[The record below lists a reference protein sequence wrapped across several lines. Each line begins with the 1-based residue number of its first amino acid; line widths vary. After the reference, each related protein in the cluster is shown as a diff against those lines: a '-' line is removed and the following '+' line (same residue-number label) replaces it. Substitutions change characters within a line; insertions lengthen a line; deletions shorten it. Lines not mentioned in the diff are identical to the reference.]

1 MVAAGSG
8 CRKQRLPRDYAG
20 VSDEAETFR
29 EGPHGL
35 LALYDEALP
44 RVFGYMLSRAG
55 DRALAEDLTAETF
68 LAAAAAVR
76 SGSATAPTTGWLTGI
91 ARHKLADYWRRME
104 REQRALR
111 RVYEGEPPHDD
122 PWESRIDLIRARQV
136 LAGLRPQHRAALTLR
151 HVDGLS
157 VPEVATHLGR
167 TVHATEALLVR
178 ARASFR
184 IRYEDE
190 EG

>member
-1 MVAAGSG
+1 MAADPG
-8 CRKQRLPRDYAG
+8 CRKERLPRDYTG
-20 VSDEAETFR
+20 VSDQPEAPR

-44 RVFGYMLSRAG
+44 QVFGYMLSRAG
-55 DRALAEDLTAETF
+55 NRALAEDLTAETF

-76 SGSATAPTTGWLTGI
+76 SGAAPAPTTGWLTGI

-111 RVYEGEPPHDD
+111 RVYGGEEAQDD
-122 PWESRIDLIRARQV
+122 PWEVRIDLIRARQV

-184 IRYEDE
+184 TRYE
-190 EG
+190 EGR